1 MGRKKDTSP
10 EEVKV
15 IDVNGEEIHQI
26 TPEMLEAISQGGV
39 VENFSYGL
47 GEMLLMNDIEN
58 RIFYLDEEVDEN
70 IFREITMFIIKAN
83 IQDADLQP
91 EERLPIKIVINSPGG
106 SVLDGVGLIDA
117 IKASTTPVFAIVV
130 GYAYSM
136 AFNITCACDFRLA
149 TPNSSF
155 LCHDGSTGLF
165 NSSTKLRD
173 TMKFYDKL
181 DERLDRMIAART
193 KLTMKELNDRKR
205 EECFWFSDE
214 AKDLGII
221 DAIIGEDIS
230 FEDVFCFKAGCDC
243 EECSCDS

>member
-1 MGRKKDTSP
+1 MAKKKDIVEIVDEQP
-10 EEVKV
+10 ETMKEIEVA
-15 IDVNGEEIHQI
+15 
-26 TPEMLEAISQGGV
+26 PEMLQQMSGGI

-58 RIFYLDEEVDEN
+58 RIFYLDEEVSSDV
-70 IFREITMFIIKAN
+70 FREITMFIIKAN
-83 IQDADLQP
+83 IQDAGLLP

-117 IKASTTPVFAIVV
+117 IKSSATPVFAIVV

-136 AFNITCACDFRLA
+136 SFNICCACDFRVA

-165 NSSTKLRD
+165 DSSTKFRD

-181 DERLDRMIAART
+181 DERLDRMIASRT
-193 KLTMKELNDRKR
+193 KLTMKELSDRKR
-205 EECFWFSDE
+205 EECFWFADE

-221 DAIIGEDIS
+221 DAIIGEDITI
-230 FEDVFCFKAGCDC
+230 EDVFCFKTECSC
-243 EECSCDS
+243 EECSGDS

>member
-1 MGRKKDTSP
+1 MGRKKETP
-10 EEVKV
+10 VEEVKPV
-15 IDVNGEEIHQI
+15 EVAEEVTKI
-26 TPEMLEAISQGGV
+26 TPEMLEQLGGGI

-58 RIFYLDEEVDEN
+58 RIFYLDEEVDED

-83 IQDADLQP
+83 IQDAGIP
-91 EERLPIKIVINSPGG
+91 SEERLPIKIVINSPGG

-117 IKASTTPVFAIVV
+117 IKSSVTPVFGIVV

-136 AFNITCACDFRLA
+136 AFNICCACDFRVA

-165 NSSTKLRD
+165 NSSTKFRD

-181 DERLDRMIAART
+181 DERLDRMISART
-193 KLTMKELNDRKR
+193 KLTMKELQDRKR
-205 EECFWFSDE
+205 EECFWFADE

-221 DAIIGEDIS
+221 DAIIGEDVS
-230 FEDVFCFKAGCDC
+230 FESVFCFMPSHDCDC
-243 EECSCDS
+243 ECCGCES

>member
-1 MGRKKDTSP
+1 MAKKKEIIEEIVEEQP
-10 EEVKV
+10 EEIEK
-15 IDVNGEEIHQI
+15 IEL
-26 TPEMLEAISQGGV
+26 TPEMLQQMSGSEM
-39 VENFSYGL
+39 FSYGL

-58 RIFYLDEEVDEN
+58 RIFYLDEEVNED
-70 IFREITMFIIKAN
+70 IFREVTMFIIKAN
-83 IQDADLQP
+83 IQDAGLQP

-106 SVLDGVGLIDA
+106 NVLDGIGLIDA
-117 IKASTTPVFAIVV
+117 MRASATPVFAIVV

-136 AFNITCACDFRLA
+136 AFNICCAADFRVA

-181 DERLDRMIAART
+181 DERLDRMIAAKT

-230 FEDVFCFKAGCDC
+230 IEDVFCFRTDCDC
-243 EECSCDS
+243 EECSDS